1 MPELLAFL
9 APEQVLAFLVGALVV
24 NFAPGAD
31 MVLATACGIQGG
43 PRAGMAAGFGAG
55 TGVLWHVALAAAG
68 VSALI
73 AAHPGALDALRWAG
87 AGYLLWLA
95 WKAWNAGLEPPGQG
109 TPNLWRAWRKGL
121 LTNMLNPKPV
131 LFVLAFLPQFVV
143 ADGPPVWQQIV
154 ALGLVFAFTGTLVTM
169 GYGAVAG
176 LAGQA
181 LARRM
186 GVVNRLAAVLFA
198 GLALRLATEG

>member
-55 TGVLWHVALAAAG
+55 TGVLWHVGLAAAG

-87 AGYLLWLA
+87 AGYLVWLA
-95 WKAWNAGLEPPGQG
+95 WKAWNAGPEGPGQG
-109 TPNLWRAWRKGL
+109 TPGLWRAWRKGL
-121 LTNMLNPKPV
+121 VTNMLNPKPV

-154 ALGLVFAFTGTLVTM
+154 ALGLVFATTGTLVTM